1 MSTVGWNGARRRCGA
16 APRRTAGS
24 ALRRAQGS
32 RDHGRTMSIDPHVK
46 HAVPIAEGLAEITRA
61 IAAARIA
68 LQGAGDPGLAVRGGE
83 VTIDFELAMLEG
95 GAVGMR
101 VGGNPPGVTRDNG
114 NHVRVTLA
122 LGGVDPAASV
132 ERTGADPAERAQ
144 IERARAEAVRERQT
158 AEREHRAAEAAL
170 GQAEELRRAIAS
182 AVAGADAR
190 HAPEARPSVDAGARL
205 ADEILEA
212 VARLDHHVAHL
223 GLRASVT
230 DALRGELQAIR
241 QVAMRG
247 DLAAANEALSRFVTA
262 NAPLLRPGA

>member
-1 MSTVGWNGARRRCGA
+1 VTASEAGA
-16 APRRTAGS
+16 PPQ
-24 ALRRAQGS
+24 ALRYDARPGWRHDPS
-32 RDHGRTMSIDPHVK
+32 TMSIDPHAK
-46 HAVPIAEGLAEITRA
+46 HVVPIAEGLVEITRG
-61 IAAARIA
+61 IAAARGA

-122 LGGVDPAASV
+122 LGGADPTATI
-132 ERTGADPAERAQ
+132 ERTAADPAERAQ
-144 IERARAEAVRERQT
+144 VERVRAEAVRERQT

-190 HAPEARPSVDAGARL
+190 HAPEVRPSLDGGARL
-205 ADEILEA
+205 AEEILGA
-212 VARLDHHVAHL
+212 IARLDQHVVHL
-223 GLRASVT
+223 GLRPSVS

-241 QVAMRG
+241 QVTMRG

-262 NAPLLRPGA
+262 NAPLLRPAGHSAE